1 MSSAI
6 QHHPDEAIVKVF
18 RESLT
23 KSLGEERAKLIIGLY
38 GIDKASADEAKRKI
52 LNFANDVV
60 FFTPVLNYAHCWQGD
75 AFIYFFNE
83 PNTWD
88 GPWKGFAT
96 HILDIA
102 YLFQNFNDHL
112 TPAQRNV
119 AIQFA
124 TDVITFANG
133 DAPFPPFGFKMTE
146 LYSRVYGGSRPEDS
160 GTVTTVNGP
169 SPRTE
174 RRSILFDIVDKVS
187 GDELSDA
194 WTAFLAGH

>member
-1 MSSAI
+1 MSSAT
-6 QHHPDEAIVKVF
+6 QHYLQETIVHVLL
-18 RESLT
+18 ESLT
-23 KSLGEERAKLIIGLY
+23 TSLEERAKLITKLY
-38 GIDKASADEAKRKI
+38 GTFKATPEETKRKI

-60 FFTPVLNYAHCWQGD
+60 FFRPVLAYAHLWQGD

-83 PNTWD
+83 PNTWE
-88 GPWKGFAT
+88 GPWEGFAT
-96 HILDIA
+96 HILDIS
-102 YLFQNFNDHL
+102 YLFQNFDDHL
-112 TPAQRNV
+112 TGAQRNV

-133 DAPFPPFGFKMTE
+133 NALFPPFGFQMTE

-169 SPRTE
+169 SSRTE
-174 RRSILFDIVDKVS
+174 RRSILFDIVDKVP

>member
-88 GPWKGFAT
+88 GP
-96 HILDIA
+96 
-102 YLFQNFNDHL
+102 
-112 TPAQRNV
+112 
-119 AIQFA
+119 
-124 TDVITFANG
+124 
-133 DAPFPPFGFKMTE
+133 
-146 LYSRVYGGSRPEDS
+146 
-160 GTVTTVNGP
+160 
-169 SPRTE
+169 
-174 RRSILFDIVDKVS
+174 
-187 GDELSDA
+187 
-194 WTAFLAGH
+194 